1 MTEIAERVRSL
12 LEENGVEYEQIHHE
26 QDFTAL
32 DTADHTHTP
41 GRRFAKAVVVRVAG
55 EHALA
60 VLPSH
65 HVVDV
70 ERLGFA
76 LGGKQVELALEDEI
90 DEFSDCEA
98 GAIPPFGNLY
108 GLPVYVSPA
117 LAEEDRITCVAG
129 SHSEAVRFAYRD
141 FERLV
146 QPRQLDFS
154 VVRHGHRPEDDAPQ
168 RG

>member
-1 MTEIAERVRSL
+1 MTAIAERVRSL
-12 LEENGVEYEQIHHE
+12 LEENSVEYEQIHHE
-26 QDFTAL
+26 SDFTAL
-32 DTADHTHTP
+32 ETADHTHTP
-41 GRRFAKAVVVRVAG
+41 GRQFAKAVVVRVG
-55 EHALA
+55 DGHALA

-76 LGGKQVELALEDEI
+76 LGGKQVELAAEDEI
-90 DEFSDCEA
+90 DEFSDCKA

-108 GLPVYVSPA
+108 GLPVYVSPT
-117 LAEEDRITCVAG
+117 LAEQERITCVAG
-129 SHSEAVRFAYRD
+129 SHSEAIRFAYRD

-146 QPRQLDFS
+146 RPRELDFS
-154 VVRHGHRPEDDAPQ
+154 VVRHGHRPEDDAPR